1 MEIRFSCD
9 RSPDAVANE
18 DFVLAG
24 PNFALVLDG
33 ATPSGLPTGCVHDV
47 PWFVARLAG
56 QLGAFL
62 LTHPAEPL
70 PEVLRQAILRTR
82 DLHPA
87 CDHGNP
93 DSPSSTVALLRAD
106 PVADR
111 LDCLVLADSPVVVRT
126 TEGRIEVVEDDRID
140 RLPVHDRESV
150 SALRNAPGGFWVA
163 AARPEAAEHAVTASF
178 PLAHVHE
185 AAAVSDGV
193 SRLVERFGWTWT
205 ELLDTLGAEGPDHLV
220 DSVRKA
226 ELALSDGSF
235 RGKRHDDATALHWRP

>member
-1 MEIRFSCD
+1 MEIRYSCEP
-9 RSPDAVANE
+9 SPDTIANE

-24 PNFALVLDG
+24 PHFALVLDG

-62 LTHPAEPL
+62 LAHPDEPL

-82 DLHPA
+82 DLHPQ

-93 DSPSSTVALLRAD
+93 ESPSSTVALLRAD
-106 PVADR
+106 AVADR

-126 TEGRIEVVEDDRID
+126 IDDRIEVVSDDRID
-140 RLPVHDRESV
+140 HLPAYDRTSV
-150 SALRNAPGGFWVA
+150 SALRNTPGGFWVA
-163 AARPEAAEHAVTASF
+163 STRPEAAEHAATASF
-178 PLAHVHE
+178 PLSHIRE
-185 AAAVSDGV
+185 AAALSDGV
-193 SRLVERFGWTWT
+193 GRLVERFGWTWT
-205 ELLDTLGAEGPDHLV
+205 ELLDTLAANGPTQLV

-226 ELALSDGSF
+226 ELALAEGAF
-235 RGKRHDDATALHWRP
+235 HGKRHDDATVLHWHL